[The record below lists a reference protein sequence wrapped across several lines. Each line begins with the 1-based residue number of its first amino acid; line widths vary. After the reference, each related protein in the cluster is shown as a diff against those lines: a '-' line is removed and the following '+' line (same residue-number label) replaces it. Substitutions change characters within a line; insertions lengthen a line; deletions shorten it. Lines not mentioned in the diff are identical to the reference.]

1 MRQVVS
7 QREVSQKMRRNKDHA
22 EIGKLTNEI
31 VSEAGQSTG
40 LNIKFEIAN
49 EDAKKILKE
58 VQATIAKQKPKKRTT
73 LARV

>member
-1 MRQVVS
+1 
-7 QREVSQKMRRNKDHA
+7 MRRNKEHA
-22 EIGKLTNEI
+22 HACMQIGKLANEI

-58 VQATIAKQKPKKRTT
+58 VQAKIAKQKTKKEQ
-73 LARV
+73 LSACI